1 MNRRAGI
8 MMDDKETKVTSS
20 YKRQEVV
27 KSVDYP

>member
-8 MMDDKETKVTSS
+8 MIDDKEAKVISS
-20 YKRQEVV
+20 YKRPEV

>member
-8 MMDDKETKVTSS
+8 MIDDKEAKVISS
-20 YKRQEVV
+20 YKRPEVV